1 MALDKEF
8 KKQLVDRFEAFELC
22 DFLMIKT
29 EDFIDAFEDEIEEQI
44 EDVVEFAGLRLDIEE
59 EEKDIG

>member
-1 MALDKEF
+1 MALDKEL

-29 EDFIDAFEDEIEEQI
+29 EDFVEAFEEDIEEVLD
-44 EDVVEFAGLRLDIEE
+44 DVIEFAGLRLDTEE
-59 EEKDIG
+59 DEDIGR

>member
-1 MALDKEF
+1 MALEKEF

-29 EDFIDAFEDEIEEQI
+29 EDFIDAFEEEIEEQI
-44 EDVVEFAGLRLDIEE
+44 DDVADFAGLRLDIEE
-59 EEKDIG
+59 EEQEIE

>member
-59 EEKDIG
+59 EEQDIG